1 MLLDIVRY
9 RLIFVAPLNLQLVF
23 VTYLDPTIF
32 KWFFLDFLKICCPPM
47 HEIDAN
53 FERKFKSIQI
63 FLCCRHKIS

>member
-1 MLLDIVRY
+1 MVLDFVRY

-32 KWFFLDFLKICCPPM
+32 KWLFKFFENLLSPM